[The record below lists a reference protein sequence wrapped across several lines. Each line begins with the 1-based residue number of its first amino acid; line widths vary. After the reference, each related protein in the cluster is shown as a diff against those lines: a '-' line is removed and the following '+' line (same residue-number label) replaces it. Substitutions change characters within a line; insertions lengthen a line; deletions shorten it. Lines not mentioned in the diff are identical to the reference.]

1 MLLSM
6 SSIFQRRTHWQMRSF
21 ERIFGDLLSIG
32 RFVSTSGVIAQPM
45 PLISSGF
52 RKMSAC
58 LSGGNVVEDELEY
71 AQEHIIPLIEGTI
84 DGEML
89 FDGEKLRN
97 LYPDPIG
104 KLVEVFKPISQALQ
118 LIVRI
123 GPLYEKGSPL
133 PNQYYVR
140 WEQKYTPGYTVESKN
155 GS

>member
-1 MLLSM
+1 M
-6 SSIFQRRTHWQMRSF
+6 
-21 ERIFGDLLSIG
+21 
-32 RFVSTSGVIAQPM
+32 
-45 PLISSGF
+45 
-52 RKMSAC
+52 
-58 LSGGNVVEDELEY
+58 VEDELEY

-89 FDGEKLRN
+89 FDGDKLRN